1 MQLYEISNGLGT
13 AAFRRKQG
21 DAHAIAKN
29 MSPRGDVRVR
39 LYDYPLGADDVEGL
53 FNGIIP
59 DTRTFKRAWMLTA
72 RGGMQEIEFAKAQ
85 AEVDE
90 ERQDGAASTDPNDG
104 PFYWSHPE
112 SEGFGMVATRAELEQ
127 MLASD
132 SCCEE
137 ISADQHHALEEK
149 RRELEEL

>member
-39 LYDYPLGADDVEGL
+39 LYDYPLAADDVEGL
-53 FNGIIP
+53 FNGVVP
-59 DTRTFKRAWMLTA
+59 DNRTFKRAWMLTA
-72 RGGMQEIEFAKAQ
+72 RGGMQEIEQAKAQ

-90 ERQDGAASTDPNDG
+90 ERQDKRASTDPNDG

-112 SEGFGMVATRAELEQ
+112 SESFGMVATRAELEER
-127 MLASD
+127 LASD
-132 SCCEE
+132 PCCNE
-137 ISADQHHALEEK
+137 ISAERHH
-149 RRELEEL
+149 ELEAQQALNDL